1 MSIFYGM
8 RNVELER
15 VRKQERAEQAA
26 AAQAERE
33 AAIAEKTAALIT
45 EVINEAAQNPPQDSG
60 DALFTR
66 EGAEQ
71 MLRMFLERER
81 AFYTPTSEEQRAAE
95 LDHADMMVKFRAEL
109 TDHGLPAEEIIDTFA
124 GFDFTTLEGLKRA
137 VDDMMDLYE
146 TIADYSDQY
155 EATLAA
161 KQKMPPKKPDVIGE
175 IFRNGGHV

>member
-1 MSIFYGM
+1 MSIFGM
-8 RNVELER
+8 RNIELER

-45 EVINEAAQNPPQDSG
+45 EVINEVINEAAQDSG

-66 EGAEQ
+66 EQAEQ
-71 MLRMFLERER
+71 MLRVFLERQR
-81 AFYTPTSEEQRAAE
+81 ALYTLTSEEQRAAE
-95 LDHADMMVKFRAEL
+95 LDHAEMMTKFRAEL
-109 TDHGLPAEEIIDTFA
+109 TGHGLPAEEIIDTFT
-124 GFDFTTLEGLKRA
+124 GFDFTTLEGLKSA

-161 KQKMPPKKPDVIGE
+161 KRKMPPKKPDVIGE